1 MCYYSRFTHD
11 ENLALSFPSGPLN
24 CHRTLSIKAAENT
37 LLAVTLVHKDCKWYL
52 IEQERIPGDQELLGW
67 RRLCS

>member
-11 ENLALSFPSGPLN
+11 ETLASSLPSGPLN

-37 LLAVTLVHKDCKWYL
+37 LLAAMLVHKDYK
-52 IEQERIPGDQELLGW
+52 
-67 RRLCS
+67 